1 MKSIEKLRRVANEWC
16 TSVVS
21 ELVSVYTGDY
31 VRSESVSDVQV
42 ANALRNAIK
51 EIEQEFKELD
61 DGELAEMG
69 LMRLPLDANGVPV
82 RVGDVMECFGSW
94 EGVSPF
100 EVRAMWLDEGGWEL
114 YDRLGDRCRPSV
126 TSHHRE
132 PTVEDVLRELMAE
145 VSGPCYAEDVL
156 LEKYAPR
163 LRLAEEE

>member
-69 LMRLPLDANGVPV
+69 LMRLPLDADGVTV
-82 RVGDVMECFGSW
+82 RVGDVMEWLDGDT
-94 EGVSPF
+94 F
-100 EVRAMWLDEGGWEL
+100 EVVGIGGETL
-114 YDRLGDRCRPSV
+114 FYAENDSV
-126 TSHHRE
+126 DWTRVKGKRHHHE